1 MTLYKG
7 PKPRLLRFFWNFRD
21 KRTPPVLCPLF
32 FLFLVCE
39 KLCNRVE
46 LGIRPACTEGLPTVM
61 LVIAWISTMPML
73 VGKVIWFQPILGVI
87 VVSHGHSGQGPLL
100 VWQGELE
107 FDHVGVKIHLG
118 KFQVFVCLQPST
130 YSQWDD
136 LPVRTKLYWYVVY
149 YTR

>member
-1 MTLYKG
+1 MKG
-7 PKPRLLRFFWNFRD
+7 HHQYYAHFF
-21 KRTPPVLCPLF
+21 L
-32 FLFLVCE
+32 LFLVCE

-107 FDHVGVKIHLG
+107 FDHVGVKIHLAS
-118 KFQVFVCLQPST
+118 FRFLYVCNRLRIHNEMICQSEQNFIDT
-130 YSQWDD
+130 
-136 LPVRTKLYWYVVY
+136 
-149 YTR
+149 

>member
-1 MTLYKG
+1 MI
-7 PKPRLLRFFWNFRD
+7 KP
-21 KRTPPVLCPLF
+21 
-32 FLFLVCE
+32 
-39 KLCNRVE
+39 
-46 LGIRPACTEGLPTVM
+46 ASTEGLPTVM

-118 KFQVFVCLQPST
+118 KFQVFVCCNRLRIHNEMICQSEQNFIDT
-130 YSQWDD
+130 
-136 LPVRTKLYWYVVY
+136 
-149 YTR
+149 